1 MNIKQFAEKAGLDET
16 VPSILFTFPE
26 CSAVVLGGLAGQ
38 LGEFGTYLY
47 LTTVKE
53 YRKKLNLKG
62 FASVDVNAIKEISEL
77 EYDKFLEVYGAS
89 LQPRLED
96 KTNDF
101 WKGFNR
107 KKKAS
112 YARAKPTAAG
122 GTANDD
128 RLPGNYQYWVQ
139 DEHGNWSRGKSDF
152 DADNENAFPLISKR
166 TPGET
171 RDMEPEQFANF
182 RNIVDLIV
190 SDIQLFYQEFL
201 DDPSEPVMSQKN
213 LSNFAD
219 KEDRVRLIIAVAKPL
234 PFALVNKETDT
245 LEVTTCVPELN
256 TSRIKLGALKLLC
269 LETIATL
276 SRKLGLE
283 EHPNAVVD
291 GFNLSSIRFS
301 DRIIEIYQVASLQWY
316 ISVSKEVAIYFQ
328 VEVIVPSPDPSPFFD
343 NAVFRQA
350 PKYKK

>member
-1 MNIKQFAEKAGLDET
+1 MNIKQFAEKEGLDET
-16 VPSILFTFPE
+16 VPSLLLTFPE

-38 LGEFGTYLY
+38 LGEFGAYWY

-62 FASVDVNAIKEISEL
+62 FAAVDVNVIKEISEL
-77 EYDKFLEVYGAS
+77 EYDKFLEVYGAG

-101 WKGFNR
+101 WKRFNQ

-128 RLPGNYQYWVQ
+128 RLPGNYQYWVR

-171 RDMEPEQFANF
+171 RDMEPEQLASF
-182 RNIVDLIV
+182 RNIIDRIV
-190 SDIQLFYQEFL
+190 SDIRIFYQQFL
-201 DDPSEPVMSQKN
+201 NDPSKPVALQKK

-219 KEDRVRLIIAVAKPL
+219 KEDRVKMIVTIAKPL
-234 PFALVNKETDT
+234 PFAFSAHETHT
-245 LEVTTCVPELN
+245 LESTTP
-256 TSRIKLGALKLLC
+256 RIKLGALKLLC
-269 LETIATL
+269 LETIA
-276 SRKLGLE
+276 SLGRALE
-283 EHPNAVVD
+283 LKEYPDAVID
-291 GFNLSSIRFS
+291 GFTPV
-301 DRIIEIYQVASLQWY
+301 IIKNVRATAGQMITNQTVALHWY
-316 ISVSKEVAIYFQ
+316 IPVSEIAAIYFQ
-328 VEVIVPSPDPSPFFD
+328 IEIAFSRDFLCPL
-343 NAVFRQA
+343 VFREA
-350 PKYKK
+350 PKYKEL